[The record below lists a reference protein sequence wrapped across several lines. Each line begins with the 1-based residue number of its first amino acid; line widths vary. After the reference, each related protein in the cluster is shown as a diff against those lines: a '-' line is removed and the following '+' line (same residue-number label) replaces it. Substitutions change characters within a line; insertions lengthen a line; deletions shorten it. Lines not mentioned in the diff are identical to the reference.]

1 MGILIYFWS
10 TIWQQKK
17 SVLGFKLAETK
28 KKALCEISTVLKT
41 FVILIIWPCCSG
53 FVLFCFIFC
62 NPYCRKRLYDILQ
75 RLQIVKAHTWP
86 AGNHTYVGGATFS
99 CPES

>member
-62 NPYCRKRLYDILQ
+62 NPYCRKRLYDIWQ

-86 AGNHTYVGGATFS
+86 AGNQT
-99 CPES
+99 